1 MIGIY
6 VALALGISAQ
16 ISDDGQTNLQNQV
29 TALVKQL
36 DAADRATR
44 DNAEKELLELGE
56 DILTMLPSIDPSTPA
71 EVKDRLTRVRNTLE
85 KQAASQ
91 SAEASR
97 LTVQGTKTLGEFF
110 QLVQEQTQNE
120 LVDYR
125 SQLGQQDSSLKVDL
139 DFNDTPFFEALDQV
153 LDQAGLSVYNFG
165 GEQRKLAL
173 ISKPANEAPR
183 AKNASYAG
191 PFRIEP
197 TEIFAQRNLRNP
209 GNQNLRMRVEILW
222 EPRIV
227 PVVIRQPLNNITI
240 VGSNDGEISLAS
252 NRESFEIPVQS
263 TVSGIDLI
271 LPMSL
276 PDRSVSKLK
285 SVKGTF
291 YAMVPGREVTFRF
304 KKLANARN
312 IIQKKAGV
320 TVILDRVRKN
330 RSLYELRVKLRL
342 DDAADSL
349 QSQSHLEWASNNVVY
364 LESKDGRKIDNPNF
378 ERYSEQEIGFAYLFP
393 LGDDDISNYE
403 LVYKTPAAIIQ
414 MPVEYELKDIEL
426 P

>member
-6 VALALGISAQ
+6 VAFALGISAQ
-16 ISDDGQTNLQNQV
+16 VSDDGQAKLQDQV

-36 DAADRATR
+36 DAADRASR
-44 DNAEKELLELGE
+44 DNAEKELLELGD
-56 DILTMLPSIDPSTPA
+56 DILTMLPAIDPSTPA
-71 EVKDRLTRVRNTLE
+71 EVKDRLIRVRTTLE
-85 KQAASQ
+85 KLAASQ

-97 LTVQGTKTLGEFF
+97 ITVQGTKTLGEFF

-173 ISKPANEAPR
+173 ISKPANESPR
-183 AKNASYAG
+183 ADKASYSG

-227 PVVIRQPLNNITI
+227 PVVIRQPLANISI
-240 VGSNDGEISLAS
+240 VGSNDEEIGLAA

-276 PDRSVSKLK
+276 PDRSVAKLK

-312 IIQKKAGV
+312 IIQKHAGV
-320 TVILDRVRKN
+320 TVILERVRKN
-330 RSLYELRVKLRL
+330 RRLFEVRVKLKL

-349 QSQSHLEWASNNVVY
+349 QTPSHLEWAANNVVY

-378 ERYSEQEIGFAYLFP
+378 ERTNTQEVGFAYYFP
-393 LGDDDISNYE
+393 VADISEYE

-414 MPVEYELKDIEL
+414 MPVEYELKDIDL